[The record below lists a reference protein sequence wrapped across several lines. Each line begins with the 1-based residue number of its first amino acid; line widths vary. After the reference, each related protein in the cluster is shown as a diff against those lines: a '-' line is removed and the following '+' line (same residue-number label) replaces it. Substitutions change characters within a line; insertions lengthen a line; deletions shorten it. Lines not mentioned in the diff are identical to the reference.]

1 VTITLDRGDFFQL
14 LAAVRGVQVADARL
28 ALARQ
33 NQRHVLAALATRYDF
48 TPTTQL
54 ALDDA
59 TYTVTTLPDQLAI
72 QEP

>member
-1 VTITLDRGDFFQL
+1 VTITLERGDFFQL

-33 NQRHVLAALATRYDF
+33 DQRHVLAALARTYDF
-48 TPTTQL
+48 APTTQL

-59 TYTVTTLPDQLAI
+59 TYTVTLLPDLPTLQGA
-72 QEP
+72 